1 MERTPEFETK
11 GKDCEST
18 DPPPPPTY
26 EAVQNH
32 SGDTTYPPAY
42 QHEQEEKDV
51 PSFSQLFYCNIPW
64 LFLLVIEVIVAWYL
78 RSTLYEHWPP
88 SKGSAFAI
96 VSCSYIFTCLC
107 ILVGCVTC
115 IWNRILLIAIAESY
129 RKIPCELGCIPGLR
143 RFMTRFSFGMLFT
156 ALVPGILI
164 YSFVVIP
171 YQLLWVPITNYET
184 CNAESFPG
192 TIMLRVNTGSQ
203 SIEYPPRSNNA
214 TISRKSADLTFGLN
228 LLPTI
233 NASDVDP
240 NDFELV
246 MSPDIT
252 TPDIRVRL
260 RNDYVLIRL
269 AEKTYEWGY
278 TEDKLERK
286 KGNFT
291 EGPEGPSF
299 PSLDMP
305 LRADPGSEWT
315 WSSGKIPSVKWV
327 DDSGKVVL
335 KTAGFRPSIMPCNEL
350 RMCTNFSTIDLFLH
364 PKNMEAIMVAL
375 ARTMIEMVKYGA
387 ANC

>member
-1 MERTPEFETK
+1 
-11 GKDCEST
+11 
-18 DPPPPPTY
+18 
-26 EAVQNH
+26 
-32 SGDTTYPPAY
+32 
-42 QHEQEEKDV
+42 
-51 PSFSQLFYCNIPW
+51 
-64 LFLLVIEVIVAWYL
+64 
-78 RSTLYEHWPP
+78 
-88 SKGSAFAI
+88 
-96 VSCSYIFTCLC
+96 
-107 ILVGCVTC
+107 
-115 IWNRILLIAIAESY
+115 
-129 RKIPCELGCIPGLR
+129 
-143 RFMTRFSFGMLFT
+143 MLFT

-164 YSFVVIP
+164 YSFLVIP
-171 YQLLWVPITNYET
+171 YHLLWVPGVKYET
-184 CNAESFPG
+184 CRAESFTG

-203 SIEYPPRSNNA
+203 SIEYPSRSNNA
-214 TISRKSADLTFGLN
+214 TISAKSADLKFGLN
-228 LLPTI
+228 LLPTV

-252 TPDIRVRL
+252 TPDIRTRL

-305 LRADPGSEWT
+305 LRVDPGSEWT

-350 RMCTNFSTIDLFLH
+350 RMCAKFSTRDLFLH